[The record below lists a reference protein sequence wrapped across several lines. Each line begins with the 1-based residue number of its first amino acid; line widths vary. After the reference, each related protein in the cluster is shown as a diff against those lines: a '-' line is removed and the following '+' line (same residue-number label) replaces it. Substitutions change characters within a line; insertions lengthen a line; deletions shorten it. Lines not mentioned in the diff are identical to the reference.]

1 MRPLLL
7 LCTSLLLLT
16 SCQKQG
22 YDRQS
27 LVAMGTVCTIQLPAG
42 TKGQVFDQVQQT
54 IDAVEAE
61 ISRTRKNSQIA
72 LLNQHKQ
79 ARLSDSVLAL
89 LQEGIEIAEKTDGAF
104 DPAIGALTS
113 LWGIATEHPRV
124 PTDREIQEADTDWR
138 HIRIEG
144 NLVAIP
150 PHMELD
156 LGAIGKG
163 YAADRI
169 KEVLQAQ
176 GIFRALVNLGGNI
189 QAIGEKQEGKPW
201 VIGLRDPE
209 GAEGQPFITLM
220 VRDRSLVTSGAYERN
235 FTVDG
240 TTYHHILDRNS
251 GYPAQSDLLS
261 ASIIGPSST
270 LCDALSTSIFVLGS
284 EKGLAL
290 MEAFPAY
297 ACVLMKKD
305 RTLCFS
311 PDFPYSYKLVE
322 QASV

>member
-1 MRPLLL
+1 MV
-7 LCTSLLLLT
+7 LT
-16 SCQKQG
+16 SCQKKG

-42 TKGQVFDQVQQT
+42 TKSQVFDQVRQT
-54 IDAVEAE
+54 IDMVEEE
-61 ISRTRKNSQIA
+61 ISRTRKTSQLA

-79 ARLSDSVLAL
+79 VQLSDSVLAL
-89 LQEGIEIAEKTDGAF
+89 LQEGIAIAEKTDGAF

-124 PTDREIQEADTDWR
+124 PTDREIQEADTDWH

-176 GIFRALVNLGGNI
+176 GISRALVNLGGNI

-209 GAEGQPFITLM
+209 GTEGEPFITLM
-220 VRDRSLVTSGAYERN
+220 VRDCSLVTSGAYERN
-235 FTVDG
+235 FTIDG
-240 TTYHHILDRNS
+240 TTYHHILDRKS

-305 RTLCFS
+305 RSLCFS
-311 PDFPYSYKLVE
+311 SGFPYSYQLVG
-322 QASV
+322 QASVWSKHFQHS